1 MVISLTL
8 RQLEAFVAVAE
19 NGSYTKAARVLRMSQ
34 PGLTANILRLED
46 HLGVRLFDRT
56 TRSVELTSAGAD
68 LLHPI
73 RRLLEDLSQT
83 ISDMQGLS
91 DRRRGRV
98 VFACLP
104 SIAARLVGPALQNF
118 LMSFPGITVKI
129 IDGDATNVASRVR
142 TREADFG
149 ITSTPDIDD
158 EIEFTPL
165 LRDRCC
171 VVCSADHALA
181 SAREVRLKDLAAY
194 PFLTLGRTTGA
205 RRILDQVTAKA
216 DVHLNVIC
224 EIGQLSTLCGM
235 IETGV
240 GVSILPEA
248 SLPTIGRG
256 GITARKLVDPVVERD
271 LGLLTIRGRRLSP
284 AADAFRALLLNQLPK
299 VWRHFTVQRY
309 PASQMADATSVR
321 RLQRRGAAPSR

>member
-19 NGSYTKAARVLRMSQ
+19 NGSYTKAARFLRMSQ

-118 LMSFPGITVKI
+118 LTSFPGITVKI

-149 ITSTPDIDD
+149 ITST
-158 EIEFTPL
+158 
-165 LRDRCC
+165 
-171 VVCSADHALA
+171 
-181 SAREVRLKDLAAY
+181 
-194 PFLTLGRTTGA
+194 
-205 RRILDQVTAKA
+205 
-216 DVHLNVIC
+216 
-224 EIGQLSTLCGM
+224 
-235 IETGV
+235 
-240 GVSILPEA
+240 
-248 SLPTIGRG
+248 
-256 GITARKLVDPVVERD
+256 
-271 LGLLTIRGRRLSP
+271 
-284 AADAFRALLLNQLPK
+284 
-299 VWRHFTVQRY
+299 
-309 PASQMADATSVR
+309 
-321 RLQRRGAAPSR
+321 